1 MQNLYNSASDEVKEH
16 LDKIDFG
23 GFSRLAHLKLAAF
36 MHDIGKFST
45 WTIEEGKHRFIKH
58 DDVGAKLAIKF
69 LKNLHL
75 SNKQIDYI
83 SMMIKYHIYPS
94 HVMNSPQITEKIMM
108 RFVRKMGDNSIDD
121 IILAQA
127 DRLSARG
134 PEITD
139 AIVENNITYLNMLL
153 RFYLETRETLKPLPK
168 LLTGNDVM
176 QLLNIKPSRELGEI
190 MDALHE
196 AQLSGDVLTKN
207 HAIEFVKNYFNS

>member
-190 MDALHE
+190 IDALHE

>member
-1 MQNLYNSASDEVKEH
+1 
-16 LDKIDFG
+16 
-23 GFSRLAHLKLAAF
+23 
-36 MHDIGKFST
+36 
-45 WTIEEGKHRFIKH
+45 
-58 DDVGAKLAIKF
+58 
-69 LKNLHL
+69 
-75 SNKQIDYI
+75 
-83 SMMIKYHIYPS
+83 MMIKYHIYPS

-207 HAIEFVKNYFNS
+207 HAIEFVKNYFNN

>member
-1 MQNLYNSASDEVKEH
+1 
-16 LDKIDFG
+16 
-23 GFSRLAHLKLAAF
+23 
-36 MHDIGKFST
+36 
-45 WTIEEGKHRFIKH
+45 
-58 DDVGAKLAIKF
+58 
-69 LKNLHL
+69 
-75 SNKQIDYI
+75 
-83 SMMIKYHIYPS
+83 
-94 HVMNSPQITEKIMM
+94 MNSPQITEKIMM

-207 HAIEFVKNYFNS
+207 HAIKFVKNYFNS

>member
-1 MQNLYNSASDEVKEH
+1 
-16 LDKIDFG
+16 
-23 GFSRLAHLKLAAF
+23 
-36 MHDIGKFST
+36 
-45 WTIEEGKHRFIKH
+45 
-58 DDVGAKLAIKF
+58 
-69 LKNLHL
+69 
-75 SNKQIDYI
+75 
-83 SMMIKYHIYPS
+83 
-94 HVMNSPQITEKIMM
+94 MNSPQITEKIMM

-190 MDALHE
+190 MDALHK

-207 HAIEFVKNYFNS
+207 HAIEFVKIILIAKF

>member
-1 MQNLYNSASDEVKEH
+1 
-16 LDKIDFG
+16 
-23 GFSRLAHLKLAAF
+23 
-36 MHDIGKFST
+36 
-45 WTIEEGKHRFIKH
+45 
-58 DDVGAKLAIKF
+58 
-69 LKNLHL
+69 
-75 SNKQIDYI
+75 
-83 SMMIKYHIYPS
+83 MMIKYHIYPS

-196 AQLSGDVLTKN
+196 AQLSGDVLTKK

>member
-1 MQNLYNSASDEVKEH
+1 
-16 LDKIDFG
+16 
-23 GFSRLAHLKLAAF
+23 
-36 MHDIGKFST
+36 
-45 WTIEEGKHRFIKH
+45 
-58 DDVGAKLAIKF
+58 
-69 LKNLHL
+69 
-75 SNKQIDYI
+75 
-83 SMMIKYHIYPS
+83 MMIKYHIYPS